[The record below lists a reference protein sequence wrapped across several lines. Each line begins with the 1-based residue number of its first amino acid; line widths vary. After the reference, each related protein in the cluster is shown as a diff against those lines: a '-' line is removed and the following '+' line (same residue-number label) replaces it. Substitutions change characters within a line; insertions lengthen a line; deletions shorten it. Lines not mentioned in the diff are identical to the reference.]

1 MAARCALVGACA
13 CAAVA
18 TKTNSNAEAI
28 VAHLIASTMGQ
39 VLVLSLA
46 PSPQA
51 MIWNEQVFKNSGVAS
66 FAAFHHTSR
75 RMCSPKSEDF
85 Q

>member
-13 CAAVA
+13 CAAGA
-18 TKTNSNAEAI
+18 AKTSSNAEAI

-46 PSPQA
+46 PSRH
-51 MIWNEQVFKNSGVAS
+51 K
-66 FAAFHHTSR
+66 R
-75 RMCSPKSEDF
+75 
-85 Q
+85 